1 MSLKP
6 LRDFLVVSLIKADEK
21 TPGGLIV
28 RPLTVEE
35 KVVSGKVLAAGS
47 GYLTDSG
54 SVVPLEVEVGDTIL
68 FNKQLAVEIK
78 HHGDTVYLLREEHIL
93 SVVQ

>member
-6 LRDFLVVSLIKADEK
+6 LRDFIVVSVGKADEK
-21 TPGGLIV
+21 TPSGLLFK
-28 RPLTVEE
+28 PLTVDE
-35 KVVSGKVLAAGS
+35 KVVTGTVLATGS

-54 SVVPLEVEVGDTIL
+54 TVVPLEVAAGNTVL
-68 FNKQLAVEIK
+68 FNKQMAVEVK
-78 HHGDTVYLLREEHIL
+78 HQGETVYLLREEHIL